1 MADPLLAAARAD
13 PAPPMTPYSLAKRS
27 AVVINT

>member
-1 MADPLLAAARAD
+1 MAGPVLAAARAD
-13 PAPPMTPYSLAKRS
+13 PAPPMTPNNLAERS